1 MAALD
6 RLTILIPETREL
18 DLFAGM
24 LESEGATTL
33 RCPLVQSLDPEDLT
47 ETDKWINRCIAG
59 AFDDLILLTG
69 EGLRRLLALSGPRRE
84 MLIAA
89 LGRLRTVTR
98 GPKPARVLREIGLS
112 PGLTATTPTSGGV
125 LDALAGED
133 IASRPIGVQLYPG
146 EGAAPLV
153 VALRE
158 RGAEVFPVTPYRYT
172 SGAETERV
180 ADAIRTLAA
189 GRIGLI
195 AFTAS
200 PQVERFFQVAREARL
215 ENALIAGLARTPV
228 AAIGPVVE
236 GTLAEHG
243 IPVAVRPQ
251 TSFHLKPL
259 VRAIIAWR
267 TT

>member
-84 MLIAA
+84 LLIAA

-98 GPKPARVLREIGLS
+98 GPKPARVLREIASKNRAIGLS
-112 PGLTATTPTSGGV
+112 APTQRATVSKPTP
-125 LDALAGED
+125 
-133 IASRPIGVQLYPG
+133 
-146 EGAAPLV
+146 
-153 VALRE
+153 
-158 RGAEVFPVTPYRYT
+158 
-172 SGAETERV
+172 
-180 ADAIRTLAA
+180 
-189 GRIGLI
+189 
-195 AFTAS
+195 
-200 PQVERFFQVAREARL
+200 
-215 ENALIAGLARTPV
+215 
-228 AAIGPVVE
+228 
-236 GTLAEHG
+236 
-243 IPVAVRPQ
+243 
-251 TSFHLKPL
+251 
-259 VRAIIAWR
+259 WR
-267 TT
+267 TVSSQSISSIRGQAENTMCAASGSKQV